1 MIAGAPSLR
10 EIRAQ
15 AITALNVATLP
26 FNPTISDTPVN
37 PSDADDLPEV
47 HVFDGGRNS
56 TSNSQ
61 GKLYRGVAILSLGI
75 EVTVAH
81 KSGYAD
87 QLDELTDAVVELLLG
102 TDSVLAGVAKVE
114 NWNTRPEYEKA
125 ETPLAKNIITVNMST
140 QEKFVAIDS
149 GNPAPLEE
157 VKTTVDTSPD
167 ETQNTTVTFKPD
179 QPAP

>member
-10 EIRAQ
+10 EIRAR
-15 AITALNVATLP
+15 AIAALNAATLP
-26 FNPTISDTPVN
+26 FTPAIADTPVN
-37 PSDADDLPEV
+37 PSDVEDLPEV

-61 GKLYRGVAILSLGI
+61 QKLFRGAATLSLGVEI
-75 EVTVAH
+75 TVAS

-102 TDSVLAGVAKVE
+102 TDSVLEGIAKVE
-114 NWNTRPEYEKA
+114 SWNTRPEYEKG
-125 ETPLAKNIITVNMST
+125 ETPLAKNILTVNMSA

-157 VKTTVDTSPD
+157 VKATVDTSPD
-167 ETQNTTVTFKPD
+167 EAQNSTVTFR
-179 QPAP
+179 PAQ